1 MGQESMN
8 PLLPAARSERLGES
22 GPVPLSTV
30 CSIFPVYVG
39 FRDQSVKLGGTGRDD
54 LARDCWNSFPLAMAV
69 VPPSERSPNLPRLCL
84 WLA

>member
-1 MGQESMN
+1 MN